1 MDHPNRAP
9 KRLGEESE
17 EIYSMVSNRL
27 QQAKKGKPRSTRGLE
42 LETSVLKRSSTIASF
57 YKLPL
62 EERLRLVK
70 EFAGLTSEEA
80 QTLANGTMRSA
91 TAQRMIENVISMFP
105 VPLGIATNFLV
116 NGRDYLVPMAIEE
129 PSVVA
134 AASNAAKMARPTG
147 GFKATSTE
155 PVMISQIQLVR
166 CPSPKDAEKA
176 ILSAKKEILERANQ
190 QDPTLVSMG
199 GGAKDLRVRILP
211 SQVGILVIVELL
223 VDCRDAMGANV
234 VNTMAEAVAPMLEKI
249 SKGQARLRIIS
260 NLADRRIARA
270 TTTVSKEV
278 LGGEDIIDGIVEAY
292 AFAAADTYRCATHNK
307 GVMNGV
313 TAVCLA
319 TGNDTRAIEA
329 GAHAYAARTGHY
341 SPLTRWRRDENGDLE
356 GFIEIPAAV
365 GIVGGITAVHPAA
378 KISLK
383 ILGVK
388 TARELGEV
396 MASVGLAQNMAA
408 LRALAAEG
416 IQKGHM
422 SLHAR
427 NIAAMA
433 GAQGDLIDL
442 VADEMVAE
450 RKIRLDRARELLLE
464 LSKSKES
471 GAAQKKTHKA
481 Q

>member
-1 MDHPNRAP
+1 M
-9 KRLGEESE
+9 
-17 EIYSMVSNRL
+17 
-27 QQAKKGKPRSTRGLE
+27 
-42 LETSVLKRSSTIASF
+42 ETPVLKRSSSIASF
-57 YKLPL
+57 YKLPV
-62 EERLRLVK
+62 EERLRIVK
-70 EFAGLTSEEA
+70 EFASLTSEEA
-80 QTLANGTMRSA
+80 QTLASGTMPSA

-105 VPLGIATNFLV
+105 IPLGIATNFLV

-134 AASNAAKMARPTG
+134 AASNAAKMTRPTG
-147 GFKATSTE
+147 GFTATSTE
-155 PVMISQIQLVR
+155 PVMISQIQIVK
-166 CPSPKDAEKA
+166 CPSPKDAEKE
-176 ILSAKKEILERANQ
+176 ILSARKEILEKANQ

-260 NLADRRIARA
+260 NLADRRIAKA
-270 TTTVSKEV
+270 ATTVSKEA
-278 LGGEDIIDGIVEAY
+278 LGGEDIVDGIVEAY
-292 AFAAADTYRCATHNK
+292 AFAAADLYRCATHNK
-307 GVMNGV
+307 GVMNGI

-329 GAHAYAARTGHY
+329 GAHAYAARSGHY
-341 SPLTRWRRDENGDLE
+341 SPLTIWKKDSKGNLVGT
-356 GFIEIPAAV
+356 IEIPAAV
-365 GIVGGITAVHPAA
+365 GIIGGVTAVHPMA
-378 KISLK
+378 KICLK

-433 GAQGDLIDL
+433 GAQGDLIEL
-442 VADEMVAE
+442 VADKMVAE
-450 RKIRLDRARELLLE
+450 RKIRLDRARELLLD

-471 GAAQKKTHKA
+471 GAAQKKTHKP
-481 Q
+481 